1 MKKIYKCTGIIA
13 VAIVILF
20 LALYVNNDLGVSKS
34 NIEKDARSSQK
45 INDNWKVAKATTDSM
60 SAMIF
65 YDDNLSDHTFSIY
78 VNRDGFSLGYFFR
91 GGGSTVGTSEG
102 IAEFKIEGYNERA
115 YLSMNKQQISRV
127 KIDNGQTV
135 EFIEIDST
143 KPFVFILPANAGSV
157 RIYDIDGN
165 VIQSMQELL

>member
-1 MKKIYKCTGIIA
+1 MKKIYKYTGIIA

-78 VNRDGFSLGYFFR
+78 VNRDGLSLGYFFR

-115 YLSMNKQQISRV
+115 YLSMNRQQISRV

-165 VIQSMQELL
+165 VIQSIQELL